1 MAPFMFTK
9 PTPIWI
15 TLGAVTLACCAGSV
29 NAVGFLGLQHQALT
43 HMSGTVTNLGMELA
57 RGDRQLAQ
65 HALLVIVCFFSGCV
79 LSGVIIRHSTLKAG
93 RRYGVAL
100 TLESALLFTAAYL
113 FRHQAITGDYLA
125 AMACG
130 LQNAMATTYSGAVIR
145 TTHVTGIVTDL
156 GIAVGLLARREPVDW
171 RRMRLYVV
179 LLSGFFLGSTL
190 GAAGFIK
197 FGYDTILFPAT
208 LTGTAGIGF
217 TLVKHY
223 RRNHPPAQS
232 PA

>member
-1 MAPFMFTK
+1 MFTK
-9 PTPIWI
+9 PTPPWI
-15 TLGAVTLACCAGSV
+15 TLGAVTLACCAGCV
-29 NAVGFLGLQHQALT
+29 NAIGFLGLHHQALT

-57 RGDRQLAQ
+57 RGDRDLAQ
-65 HALLVIVCFFSGCV
+65 HALLVILCFFSGCV

-100 TLESALLFTAAYL
+100 TFESGLLFTSAYL
-113 FRHQAITGDYLA
+113 FRHQAAAGDYLA

-130 LQNAMATTYSGAVIR
+130 LQNAMATSYSGAVIR

-171 RRMRLYVV
+171 RRMRLYLV

-190 GAAGFIK
+190 GSAGFIR
-197 FGYDTILFPAT
+197 FGYDTLLFPAT
-208 LTGTAGIGF
+208 LTGLAGVGF
-217 TLVKHY
+217 TIVKHY
-223 RRNHPPAQS
+223 LRNHS
-232 PA
+232 PTKAHA